1 MCKVNRFT
9 TSNGG
14 KKTVKDLRFSLLIDF
29 YGNLLA
35 PKMKDALELYYNEDL
50 SLSEIA
56 QHMEITRQ
64 GVRDNIKRG
73 EQFLTETEERL
84 GFFKRYSNLEEQ
96 MEQVR
101 NLALNIRDFNTRH
114 HKTPE
119 IQQFAEEII
128 GIAEQYKEQE
138 Q

>member
-29 YGNLLA
+29 YGNILA

-56 QHMEITRQ
+56 QHMNITRQ

-73 EQFLTETEERL
+73 EQFLTETEESL
-84 GFFKRYSNLEEQ
+84 GFFERYAGLEDE
-96 MEQVR
+96 MEQIR

-128 GIAEQYKEQE
+128 RMTEKYREQE

>member
-1 MCKVNRFT
+1 
-9 TSNGG
+9 
-14 KKTVKDLRFSLLIDF
+14 
-29 YGNLLA
+29 
-35 PKMKDALELYYNEDL
+35 MKDALELYYNEDL

-56 QHMEITRQ
+56 QHMNITRQ

-73 EQFLTETEERL
+73 EQFLTETEESL
-84 GFFKRYSNLEEQ
+84 GFFERYAGLEDE
-96 MEQVR
+96 MEQIR

-128 GIAEQYKEQE
+128 RMTEKYREQE

>member
-1 MCKVNRFT
+1 M
-9 TSNGG
+9 
-14 KKTVKDLRFSLLIDF
+14 KDLRFSLLIDF
-29 YGNLLA
+29 YGNILA

-56 QHMEITRQ
+56 QHMNITRQ

-73 EQFLTETEERL
+73 EQFLTETENSL
-84 GFFKRYSNLEEQ
+84 GFFERYAGLEDE
-96 MEQVR
+96 MEQIR

-128 GIAEQYKEQE
+128 GMTEKYREQE

>member
-1 MCKVNRFT
+1 M
-9 TSNGG
+9 
-14 KKTVKDLRFSLLIDF
+14 KDLRFSLLIDF
-29 YGNLLA
+29 YGNILA

-56 QHMEITRQ
+56 QHMNITRQ

-73 EQFLTETEERL
+73 EQFLTETEESL
-84 GFFKRYSNLEEQ
+84 GFFARYAGLEDE
-96 MEQVR
+96 MEQIR

-128 GIAEQYKEQE
+128 GMTEKYREQE